1 MRRAALVFVG
11 LLLVGP
17 MLVAEPLAGASSHVR
32 PSVVAGNYTFYL
44 DYQNT
49 GYEASGLLL
58 RRNHTGNSPP
68 QVTVQWSTTGRHIT
82 MVLTYRPKPGNYATY
97 TGVVTEAGLNS
108 LSNPGTMSVA
118 GTVEGT
124 WYAVKTT

>member
-1 MRRAALVFVG
+1 MKRVALAFVG
-11 LLLVGP
+11 MLLVGP
-17 MLVAEPLAGASSHVR
+17 VLVAEPLAGASSQVR

-44 DYQNT
+44 NYQNT

-68 QVTVQWSTTGRHIT
+68 QVTVQWSSVGRGIT
-82 MVLTYRPKPGNYATY
+82 MVLTFRPKPENYATY
-97 TGVVTEAGLNS
+97 TGVVSKAGLNS
-108 LSNPGTMSVA
+108 LKNPGTMSVS